1 MLLYCIG
8 GGGVAPLLYW
18 GGGHY
23 THPPYRMDNGIH
35 PNIDA
40 HNIHYVSLN
49 GDNNKK
55 RTRERKKKMQLHNVM
70 QYVYSCNHTSF
81 NT

>member
-1 MLLYCIG
+1 MRTIPR
-8 GGGVAPLLYW
+8 APLLYGGGVTPLLYW
-18 GGGHY
+18 GGGGHY

-55 RTRERKKKMQLHNVM
+55 RTRERKKNAIA
-70 QYVYSCNHTSF
+70 
-81 NT
+81 